1 MVLVLLVRLPRPPL
15 FPARIPHLTRMSSPS
30 RLLLRELASPATL
43 SEPAGPP
50 LLGEETALSRPG
62 DDAAEA
68 DVDQLGFVT
77 YGRARVLMT
86 RADFIIPLDHLNVIS
101 VDVRP
106 TLPFAPP
113 SLPSPLL
120 RLLTPRARFHPNLN
134 PPPRTQINHHVRP
147 DSHVTL
153 NAIRSIVSEEGFDDL
168 LDNVRDRVDEIESLH
183 RTREVRRSPPSP
195 GHTWIACLRLP
206 PLADLPS
213 ALWCPSTR
221 SCSKSRS
228 ASVVS
233 SSPSP
238 LSPRS
243 RPLTPAAAR
252 PTRSAPGSPAGST
265 ASS

>member
-1 MVLVLLVRLPRPPL
+1 MLVLLVRLPRPPL

-134 PPPRTQINHHVRP
+134 PPPDADQPPRP
-147 DSHVTL
+147 ARL
-153 NAIRSIVSEEGFDDL
+153 ACNAQRDPVDRLGGRL
-168 LDNVRDRVDEIESLH
+168 RRPARQRPRPGRRDRVA
-183 RTREVRRSPPSP
+183 PPHARGASF
-195 GHTWIACLRLP
+195 P
-206 PLADLPS
+206 PLPRPYLDCLP
-213 ALWCPSTR
+213 
-221 SCSKSRS
+221 
-228 ASVVS
+228 AS
-233 SSPSP
+233 
-238 LSPRS
+238 
-243 RPLTPAAAR
+243 AAAR
-252 PTRSAPGSPAGST
+252 
-265 ASS
+265 